1 MNKKVIPIL
10 IIIMITIYPF
20 IMMPVA
26 EINLREIYQKAF
38 DNVDN
43 DFILKSIRTT
53 IYLSYWIEKII
64 LIFLRSLVMS
74 IVVWGG
80 AYYLDLDNSIKLK
93 VLFIFFFGCELIL
106 LLNDYFN
113 IAFNYFQIYTDK
125 TITLY
130 LSPLNLYYYFNN
142 KLESKFLI
150 NIVKSISAFSLLYFI
165 LIFRFIKAQYRINN
179 TTSYLFTFNLVV
191 VYIIMEFVHPSSM
204 LLGNT

>member
-10 IIIMITIYPF
+10 IIIMIIIYPL

-26 EINLREIYQKAF
+26 EISLREIYQKAF

-64 LIFLRSLVMS
+64 LIFLRPLVMS

-80 AYYLDLDNSIKLK
+80 AYYLELDNSIKLK

-106 LLNDYFN
+106 LFNDYFN

-125 TITLY
+125 TITLN

-142 KLESKFLI
+142 KPESRFLI

-165 LIFRFIKAQYRINN
+165 LIFRFTKAQYRINN

-191 VYIIMEFVHPSSM
+191 IYIIMELVHPSSM
-204 LLGNT
+204 LLGDT